1 MKHDPGAPPGSVS
14 EARAVSR
21 SDRTPQSR
29 KQTLAQVVFGVGGA
43 VASTVYG
50 TIVVMAT
57 ITAAYATEKHPWKL
71 AGLVASTVAV
81 FWVAHLYAH
90 GLSESI
96 TISRRLT
103 LNELAGIARREAGIL
118 YAAAAP
124 IAALVLGAAGLL
136 DETTAVWLAIA
147 IGLVTL
153 AAEGLRYARLEGFG
167 RAGTLVAIAG
177 NLSLGLLVVALKVA
191 IAH

>member
-1 MKHDPGAPPGSVS
+1 MSHADTGAPATEPDES
-14 EARAVSR
+14 AVSR
-21 SDRTPQSR
+21 RQA
-29 KQTLAQVVFGVGGA
+29 LAHVVFGVGGA

-57 ITAAYATEKHPWKL
+57 VTAAYATEKHPWKL
-71 AGLVASTVAV
+71 AGLVASTVVV

-96 TISRRLT
+96 TLSRRIT
-103 LNELAGIARREAGIL
+103 VDELASIARREAGIL
-118 YAAAAP
+118 LAAAVP
-124 IAALVLGAAGLL
+124 IAALVLGAVGVLG
-136 DETTAVWLAIA
+136 ETTAIWLAIA

-153 AAEGLRYARLEGFG
+153 AVEGFRYARLEGFG
-167 RAGTLVAIAG
+167 RTGTLVAITL
-177 NLSLGLLVVALKVA
+177 NLALGLLVVALKVS